1 MYLFI
6 CYLLHKTLFK
16 PDFEFNIWL
25 HGSLDARGRGS
36 ASFSKKKKLDAANI
50 FLGIDAAN
58 TIMCDTPMQNCRN
71 TGPL

>member
-1 MYLFI
+1 MDLSMQEAGGPPPFQ
-6 CYLLHKTLFK
+6 
-16 PDFEFNIWL
+16 
-25 HGSLDARGRGS
+25 
-36 ASFSKKKKLDAANI
+36 KKKKLDAANI